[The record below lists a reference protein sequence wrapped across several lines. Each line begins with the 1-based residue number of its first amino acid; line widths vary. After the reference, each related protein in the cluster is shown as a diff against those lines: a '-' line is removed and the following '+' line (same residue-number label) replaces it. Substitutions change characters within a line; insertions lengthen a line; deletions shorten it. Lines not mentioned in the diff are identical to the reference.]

1 MPYIETVT
9 NQVVT
14 PATAEVLKSQLG
26 DAITLIGKTE
36 SWLQLSF
43 RDAATMYFNGQT
55 VPQVYARVALL
66 GSAGTG
72 AYEKMT
78 ARMCEIYS
86 EQLGVPPESVYIQ
99 YEEAR
104 VWGWNSS
111 NF

>member
-9 NQVVT
+9 NQIIT
-14 PATAEVLKSQLG
+14 PEVAEDIKTKLG
-26 DAITLIGKTE
+26 KTIGIIGKSE

-43 RDAATMYFNGQT
+43 NDGAKMYFKGQD

-66 GSAGTG
+66 GSASAT

-78 ARMCEIYS
+78 AAMCDIYS
-86 EQLGVPPESVYIQ
+86 EVLEVSQENIYIQ

-104 VWGWNSS
+104 VWGWNGA

>member
-9 NQVVT
+9 NQFIT
-14 PATAEVLKSQLG
+14 PEAA
-26 DAITLIGKTE
+26 DAIKERLGQAMEIIGKSE

-43 RDAATMYFNGQT
+43 TGNAKMYFRGKE
-55 VPQVYARVALL
+55 VPQVYSRVALV
-66 GSAGTG
+66 GSAGNS
-72 AYEKMT
+72 AYEKLT

-86 EQLGVPPESVYIQ
+86 ETLELPQENIYIQ

-104 VWGWNSS
+104 VWGWNGA